1 LVSSRL
7 QRRGGRAIATLA
19 VIALSGCATSSQQ
32 TAASTFVGEH
42 LQGAARAAAAV
53 RAGEAELAQLPIRPT
68 RAQLERL
75 ARTARAG
82 RGEVAAAGEWHTVEI
97 SAESSEEGG
106 EEEDLP
112 RAETQATQGATE
124 LATAMSDLQAYA
136 RAPSASA
143 LSRYRSELAGGREQ
157 WNEGIS
163 QLWYLAH
170 TSHAP
175 TV

>member
-1 LVSSRL
+1 MTRAAVTLL
-7 QRRGGRAIATLA
+7 AIALA
-19 VIALSGCATSSQQ
+19 GCATSSPQ

-42 LQGAARAAAAV
+42 IAGAARAATAV
-53 RAGEAELAQLPIRPT
+53 KAGEVELAQLPSRPT

-75 ARTARAG
+75 VRTAGAG
-82 RGEVAAAGEWHTVEI
+82 RGDVAAAGKWHIVEI
-97 SAESSEEGG
+97 SPASSEEGA

-112 RAETQATQGATE
+112 RAESQATQGATE
-124 LATAMSDLQAYA
+124 LATAMSALQAYA

-143 LSRYRSELAGGREQ
+143 LARYRSELAAGREQ

-170 TSHAP
+170 TPNAP
-175 TV
+175 TL

>member
-1 LVSSRL
+1 MRAAVTLL
-7 QRRGGRAIATLA
+7 AIALA
-19 VIALSGCATSSQQ
+19 GCATSSPQ

-42 LQGAARAAAAV
+42 LAAAARAAAAV
-53 RAGEAELAQLPIRPT
+53 KAGEVELAQLPSRST
-68 RAQLERL
+68 RAQFERL
-75 ARTARAG
+75 ARTAGAG
-82 RGEVAAAGEWHTVEI
+82 LGDVAAAAKWHTIEI
-97 SAESSEEGG
+97 SPASSEEGA

-124 LATAMSDLQAYA
+124 LANAMSALQAYA

-143 LSRYRSELAGGREQ
+143 LARYRSELATGREQ

-175 TV
+175 TL